1 MADNATASAR
11 DLATRFW
18 ATANAADWAAFAALL
33 APELVYEVPQTRERV
48 CGRAAMTEFFRT
60 WPGSWQVELLQLIA
74 DEKSAVTVFDF
85 VTPSEP
91 RMRGITL
98 FAVEAG
104 LITKLTDYWPE
115 DYEPPAR
122 ATAVVQRY

>member
-1 MADNATASAR
+1 MTDTAAASAR
-11 DLATRFW
+11 QLATRFW
-18 ATANAADWAAFAALL
+18 ETANAADWEGFSALL
-33 APELVYEVPQTRERV
+33 SPVLVYEVPQTRERV
-48 CGRAAMTEFFRT
+48 CGRADMVEFFRT
-60 WPGSWQVELLQLIA
+60 WPGTWRVELLQLIA

-85 VTPSEP
+85 VTPSAP
-91 RMRGITL
+91 RMRGITF

-104 LITKLTDYWPE
+104 LITRLTDYWPE

>member
-1 MADNATASAR
+1 MKQPNPSPAHA
-11 DLATRFW
+11 LATRFW
-18 ATANAADWAAFAALL
+18 ASANAADWDAFAALL
-33 APELVYEVPQTRERV
+33 SPALVYEVPQTRERV
-48 CGRAAMTEFFRT
+48 CGRADMVEFFRT
-60 WPGSWQVELLQLIA
+60 WPGEWQVELLQVIA
-74 DEKSAVTVFDF
+74 DERSVVTVFDF
-85 VTPSEP
+85 VTPTE
-91 RMRGITL
+91 RMRGITF